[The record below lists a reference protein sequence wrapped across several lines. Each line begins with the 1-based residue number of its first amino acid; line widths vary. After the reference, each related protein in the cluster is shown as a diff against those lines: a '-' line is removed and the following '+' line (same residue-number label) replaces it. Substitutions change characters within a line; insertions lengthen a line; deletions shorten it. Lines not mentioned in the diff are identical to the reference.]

1 MDGIQ
6 VERDLKAFGRAVIGG
21 VNTLMALFAAFL
33 FLVGYFREDPLPISK
48 KVLALFGASVLVL
61 NLLRWL
67 YLRSGPNA
75 LLEGPL
81 LSQTKHGVVQ
91 VSREAIE
98 AGLRSAGEALP
109 EVSRLR
115 VRILTPTK
123 RKILIRA
130 HYTTPEGIDIFD
142 LSARLRRTLLEGF
155 ERMVQLEREGKL
167 EIELV
172 FDGFYGKVKV
182 AKPQA
187 EAKGKTEK
195 TKEPESQPFTGPR
208 YPIDLGEDA

>member
-1 MDGIQ
+1 
-6 VERDLKAFGRAVIGG
+6 
-21 VNTLMALFAAFL
+21 MALFAAFL
-33 FLVGYFREDPLPISK
+33 FIAGYFREDPLPVSK
-48 KVLALFGASVLVL
+48 KVLALLGASVLIL

-172 FDGFYGKVKV
+172 FDGFYGKVK
-182 AKPQA
+182 APKAAPESKEKKA
-187 EAKGKTEK
+187 ESQET
-195 TKEPESQPFTGPR
+195 ESQPFTGPR